1 MNVYIMKDED
11 GFYKI
16 GKSDNVAQRATLVKY
31 ERGKKVT
38 IYAWKPEQDAH
49 YFENQL
55 HRRFRKFAQEGE
67 REWFNF
73 SKAQIQAI
81 IQKYCFIMAYDVLKE
96 EIEQEYQLEIKI
108 ANMDYYESEMDKKE
122 LVEKLVK
129 LTDKIEKQELELR
142 DLKKQLH
149 GKLNS

>member
-96 EIEQEYQLEIKI
+96 EIEQEYQF
-108 ANMDYYESEMDKKE
+108 EMDKKE

>member
-1 MNVYIMKDED
+1 
-11 GFYKI
+11 
-16 GKSDNVAQRATLVKY
+16 
-31 ERGKKVT
+31 
-38 IYAWKPEQDAH
+38 
-49 YFENQL
+49 
-55 HRRFRKFAQEGE
+55 
-67 REWFNF
+67 
-73 SKAQIQAI
+73 
-81 IQKYCFIMAYDVLKE
+81 MAYDVLKE